1 MARTIFEV
9 ENSTV
14 KINLNCLLIPE
25 LKEVYNTYDDPIP
38 AFCFLHYMT
47 DYKSPYNSLPELEK
61 EFSVI
66 GDYPGEYTTEDPCIQ
81 KALTKLNVLNLTPT
95 RRLVEDSRRGLER
108 LSMYIGSAN
117 ISEGRDG
124 NMAPFISALKSIAKI
139 NQEFKLLEKQ
149 ADEEQE
155 IKGRGNADWSY
166 DEFDNE
172 D

>member
-1 MARTIFEV
+1 MARTIFEI

-14 KINLNCLLIPE
+14 KINTNCLLIPE
-25 LKEVYNTYDDPIP
+25 LKEVFESYDDPIP

-47 DYKSPYNSLPELEK
+47 DYKSPYNSLPTIEK
-61 EFSVI
+61 EFAVI
-66 GDYPGEYTTEDPCIQ
+66 ADYPGDYTTEDPCIQ
-81 KALTKLNVLNLTPT
+81 KALAKLEILNVTPT
-95 RRLVEDSRRGLER
+95 RRLVDAARKGLDN
-108 LSMYIGSAN
+108 LSMYIGTAS

-149 ADEEQE
+149 ADEENE